1 MDKTYTKGLPVQV
14 LALVGYAAWV
24 IWVGFHHEAWFDE
37 MQAWLLARDN
47 AFTTLIGTYAR
58 YEGTP
63 GLWHAILWLAT
74 RAGLPFGGIWVLSVG
89 FAIVAA
95 AIVLWRAPFPLPLR
109 VGLLVTWY
117 FGYQYAVVARGYCLD
132 LMLLPIAAILFA
144 DRVNRPLPYALVI
157 GVIAQINAFS
167 FVASGLL
174 GLDLLVRL
182 ALARRLGDWRA
193 WAALAV
199 AGGLGLFAMWTAW
212 QPADNGFMAQVTRL
226 NPVASA
232 AVFLANA
239 LFDRVTPW
247 STEHQNGLDVVL
259 GMVLSVG
266 FLGLVVRLVL
276 AGRDRVVMLT
286 IPVALIVFSGAVLAS
301 SWHGGVL
308 FMIVLFVLWTQWHNP
323 VDLPTRRLLIGAI
336 ALLELAQGMQTV
348 HSGLYDVANA
358 YSAGHPAAD
367 AVTAWRAAHPGA
379 RIDAFGGQSFETQPW
394 LANNVFDNYHHGAPH
409 PQFVRWNT
417 DETWHALPAPREW
430 HETLATH
437 PDAVLAAA
445 VWLPG
450 AVKADP
456 AGHACHA
463 GYVLTRTFPAA
474 MLWRGLRIDNT
485 LYLFERATG
494 GPCAGH

>member
-1 MDKTYTKGLPVQV
+1 MTAKRPNVIV
-14 LALVGYAAWV
+14 VG
-24 IWVGFHHEAWFDE
+24 
-37 MQAWLLARDN
+37 
-47 AFTTLIGTYAR
+47 
-58 YEGTP
+58 
-63 GLWHAILWLAT
+63 
-74 RAGLPFGGIWVLSVG
+74 GGI
-89 FAIVAA
+89 
-95 AIVLWRAPFPLPLR
+95 
-109 VGLLVTWY
+109 
-117 FGYQYAVVARGYCLD
+117 
-132 LMLLPIAAILFA
+132 
-144 DRVNRPLPYALVI
+144 
-157 GVIAQINAFS
+157 
-167 FVASGLL
+167 
-174 GLDLLVRL
+174 
-182 ALARRLGDWRA
+182 
-193 WAALAV
+193 
-199 AGGLGLFAMWTAW
+199 GGLF
-212 QPADNGFMAQVTRL
+212 V
-226 NPVASA
+226 
-232 AVFLANA
+232 ANA
-239 LFDRVTPW
+239 LIDRVTPW

-394 LANNVFDNYHHGAPH
+394 LARNVFDNYHHGAPH

-437 PDAVLAAA
+437 PDAVLAAT

-456 AGHACHA
+456 AGQACRA